1 MVYQLCTAFSGSNDK
16 RPSPSTRK
24 NPRKNHEVFL
34 CLIITVNFSFLKSVF
49 FLIFSQWSDS
59 ITKPLWENGLKLF
72 NALYL
77 AVPSKYILLGKRNG
91 REQFESRA

>member
-1 MVYQLCTAFSGSNDK
+1 MIGLY
-16 RPSPSTRK
+16 
-24 NPRKNHEVFL
+24 
-34 CLIITVNFSFLKSVF
+34 
-49 FLIFSQWSDS
+49 
-59 ITKPLWENGLKLF
+59 ITKPLCENGVTLF